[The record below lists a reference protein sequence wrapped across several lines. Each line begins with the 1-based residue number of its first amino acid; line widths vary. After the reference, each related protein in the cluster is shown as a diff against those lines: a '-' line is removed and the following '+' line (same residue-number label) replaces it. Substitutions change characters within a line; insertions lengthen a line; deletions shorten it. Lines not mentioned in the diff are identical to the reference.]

1 MPYLNRM
8 ECVSFTI
15 RFADDPPPPAEG
27 GEGVRAAEYAAG
39 AKANKKAY
47 PQSAFG

>member
-1 MPYLNRM
+1 MPYPNRM
-8 ECVSFTI
+8 ECISSTI
-15 RFADDPPPPAEG
+15 RFADG
-27 GEGVRAAEYAAG
+27 GEGVCAAECAAG

>member
-8 ECVSFTI
+8 ECISSTI
-15 RFADDPPPPAEG
+15 RFADGPPPPAEG
-27 GEGVRAAEYAAG
+27 GKGVRAAEYAAG